1 MPGKIQVLPESISK
15 AIAAGEV
22 VERPASVIKE
32 LMENSIDAG
41 STEVIV
47 ELKMGGLDF
56 IRVQDN
62 GEGIEPED
70 LPLALQRY
78 ATSKLK
84 RLEDLYN
91 ITTLGFRGEALPSIA
106 SVSKMTIKTRVKDSI
121 HGTKVLCEGGVIKN
135 ISTVGCPVGTEI
147 EVRHLF
153 YNVPVKRKFLKSI
166 PAELRQSL
174 NHFLR
179 LSLSHPNLSFRL
191 IHEGR
196 ILQDHLE
203 TDSLRVRI
211 ESVLG
216 REAWEQMRPFE
227 FEDGEIKVSGYASLP
242 TFSKRT
248 SDGIYLY
255 VNQRG
260 IRDRVLYKA
269 ILDAY
274 RHLLPGG
281 RYPVVVLFIF
291 LPPSGVDVNVHPTKA
306 EVKFKDQER
315 VYQVVI
321 RALRSTLEPLPQYE
335 EERGFTKPLELKEE
349 PHPSLFGSP
358 SVSYSSE
365 ELWKER
371 EGFHFLDERTGSER
385 LSKHSELPRIVG
397 QVQGTYILC
406 EDEQGIIFID
416 QHAAH
421 ERILFERFKK
431 EVTRRSFSVNH
442 FLIPITLE
450 FSAEESILLMT
461 HLEMLQGMGFE
472 VDPIGKEVFALRAIP
487 SFFEAKGAKEL
498 IRHILEELA
507 FSREREAVK
516 EGVET
521 ILVAMA
527 CHCAIRGN
535 FHLRREEMEELVKS
549 LYPFDLSMTCP
560 HGRPIFFLFEGG
572 ELAKQFKRSSP

>member
-1 MPGKIQVLPESISK
+1 MPRKIQVLPESITK

-22 VERPASVIKE
+22 VERPASVVKE

-41 STEVIV
+41 ATEVVV
-47 ELKMGGLDF
+47 ELKMGGLHL

-84 RLEDLYN
+84 TLEDLYQ

-106 SVSKMTIKTRVKDSI
+106 SVSKMTIKTRVRDSI
-121 HGTKVLCEGGVIKN
+121 VGTKVLCEGGVIKN
-135 ISTVGCPVGTEI
+135 ISSVGGPVGTEI
-147 EVRHLF
+147 EVKSLF

-166 PAELRQSL
+166 PSELRQSM

-179 LSLSHPNLSFRL
+179 LSLSHPTISFKL

-196 ILQDHLE
+196 ILQDHLG

-216 REAWEQMRPFE
+216 REAWEQMKPFE
-227 FEDGEIKVSGYASLP
+227 FEDGEIRVLGYASLP

-248 SDGIYLY
+248 AEGIYLY

-260 IRDRVLYKA
+260 IRDRLLYKA
-269 ILDAY
+269 ILEAY

-281 RYPVVVLFIF
+281 RYPGVVLFIS
-291 LPPSGVDVNVHPTKA
+291 LPPSSVDVNVHPTKA
-306 EVKFKDQER
+306 EVKFKDPER
-315 VYQVVI
+315 VYQGVV
-321 RALRSTLEPLPQYE
+321 RALRSLQEKEIRYE
-335 EERGFTKPLELKEE
+335 ERRGSTKSLEIKEE
-349 PHPSLFGSP
+349 FLPSFGNSSLFDPSLGLGKEKEDFL
-358 SVSYSSE
+358 E
-365 ELWKER
+365 ERIDPKPW
-371 EGFHFLDERTGSER
+371 
-385 LSKHSELPRIVG
+385 SKPHELPRIVG

-406 EDEQGIIFID
+406 EEERGLIFID

-421 ERILFERFKK
+421 ERALFERFKR
-431 EVTRRSFSVNH
+431 EVDTHSFSINR
-442 FLIPITLE
+442 FLVPISLE
-450 FSAEESILLMT
+450 FSAEESFLLT
-461 HLEMLQGMGFE
+461 SYLERLQKMGFE
-472 VDPIGKEVFALRAIP
+472 IDPIGRDVFALRAIP
-487 SFFEAKGAKEL
+487 SFFEPKEAKEL
-498 IRHILEELA
+498 IRHVLEELA
-507 FSREREAVK
+507 NFREGEAM
-516 EGVET
+516 EEEVET

-527 CHCAIRGN
+527 CHSAIRAN
-535 FHLRREEMEELVKS
+535 FPLRKEEMEELVKS

-560 HGRPIFFLFEGG
+560 HGRPIFFLVREKD
-572 ELAKQFKRSSP
+572 LAKQFKRSSP

>member
-1 MPGKIQVLPESISK
+1 MPGKIQILPESISK

-22 VERPASVIKE
+22 VERPASVVKE

-41 STEVIV
+41 STEIIV
-47 ELKMGGLDF
+47 ELRMGGLQF

-70 LPLALQRY
+70 LPLAIQRY

-84 RLEDLYN
+84 RLEDLYY

-106 SVSKMTIKTRVKDSI
+106 SVSKLTIKTRVRDSI
-121 HGTKVLCEGGVIKN
+121 SGTKIQCEGGVIKN
-135 ISTVGCPVGTEI
+135 ISEVGCPVGTEI

-166 PAELRQSL
+166 PSELRQSL

-179 LSLSHPNLSFRL
+179 LSLSHPSISFKL

-196 ILQDHLE
+196 ILQDHLG
-203 TDSLRVRI
+203 TDSLKVRI

-216 REAWEQMRPFE
+216 RDAWEQMKPFE
-227 FEDGEIKVSGYASLP
+227 FEEGEIKISGYASVP

-248 SDGIYLY
+248 ADGIYLY

-269 ILDAY
+269 ILEAY

-281 RYPVVVLFIF
+281 RYPAVVLFIS
-291 LPPSGVDVNVHPTKA
+291 LPPSAVDVNVHPTKA

-315 VYQVVI
+315 VYQGVI
-321 RALRSTLEPLPQYE
+321 RALRSISETVPQYKEGRIFAHPLGLRKEPLPTFFE
-335 EERGFTKPLELKEE
+335 KPSSF
-349 PHPSLFGSP
+349 HSLPGS
-358 SVSYSSE
+358 
-365 ELWKER
+365 WKEKNHFFK
-371 EGFHFLDERTGSER
+371 EGIYSER
-385 LSKHSELPRIVG
+385 LSQKTELPRIVG

-406 EDEQGIIFID
+406 EEERGVVFID

-421 ERILFERFKK
+421 ERILFERFKR
-431 EVTRRSFSVNH
+431 EVNHRSFSVNK

-450 FSAEESILLMT
+450 FSAEESLLLMT
-461 HLEMLQGMGFE
+461 YLEKLQWMGFE
-472 VDPIGKEVFALRAIP
+472 IDPIGKEVFALRAIP
-487 SFFEAKGAKEL
+487 SFFEENGAKEL
-498 IRHILEELA
+498 IRHILEELTL
-507 FSREREAVK
+507 FK
-516 EGVET
+516 EGKAMKEVAET
-521 ILVAMA
+521 LLVAMA
-527 CHCAIRGN
+527 CHSAIRGN
-535 FHLRREEMEELVKS
+535 FPLRREEMEELVTA

-560 HGRPIFFLFEGG
+560 HGRPIFFLFRGD
-572 ELAKQFKRSSP
+572 ELAKQFKRSFP